1 MAYFTVQP
9 TAPQARDT
17 SVIGEDGGMKP
28 MLATVADGIPAGP
41 EWVHEVKWDG
51 MRILADVSAAGLRL
65 TSRNGNDVTR
75 SFPEL
80 GDLPDAYEDLLLDGE
95 VVALDGGRPS
105 FRALAE
111 RMHVTDQRKA
121 ERLATTRPVTFMIF
135 DLVRLFGSDLTAQP
149 WSARR
154 ELLERLDLQGRHWQ
168 VPPVYDDGQELWEAT
183 RDNGLEGIVSKR
195 RSSTYVAGR
204 RSPDW
209 RKKSHRQSISAV
221 VGGWRPETGSTAR
234 LGAVLV
240 GLPNADGTGWRYAG
254 RVGSGLAG
262 KVATG
267 LKGRL
272 EPLARP
278 DPPFTDEVP
287 REDASGAFWVE
298 PTVVVEVKTLGGS
311 DQERLRQ
318 PSFIGIRHDLRPEDL
333 LDA

>member
-1 MAYFTVQP
+1 
-9 TAPQARDT
+9 
-17 SVIGEDGGMKP
+17 MKP
-28 MLATVADGIPAGP
+28 MLATVADGIPAGDD
-41 EWVHEVKWDG
+41 WVHEVKWDG
-51 MRILADVSAAGLRL
+51 MRILADASGGALRL
-65 TSRNGNDVTR
+65 TSRNGNDVTK

-80 GDLPDAYEDLLLDGE
+80 GTLAEAYDDVLLDGE

-111 RMHVTDQRKA
+111 RMHVTDLRKA
-121 ERLATTRPVTFMIF
+121 ERLATTRPVTLMIF
-135 DLVRLFGSDLTAQP
+135 DVVRLFGSDLTGQP

-154 ELLERLDLQGRHWQ
+154 ELLERLDLQARHWQ

-183 RDNGLEGIVSKR
+183 MDNGLEGIVSKR
-195 RSSTYVAGR
+195 RTSTYVPGR

-221 VGGWRPETGSTAR
+221 VGGWRLETGSNAR

-240 GLPNADGTGWRYAG
+240 GLPNADGSGWRYAG

-262 KVATG
+262 RTATA
-267 LKGRL
+267 LKERL
-272 EPLARP
+272 APIART
-278 DPPFTDEVP
+278 DSPFSDEVP
-287 REDASGAFWVE
+287 REDSTGATWVE
-298 PTVVVEVKTLGGS
+298 PTLVVEVKTLGGTE
-311 DQERLRQ
+311 QERLRQ

>member
-1 MAYFTVQP
+1 
-9 TAPQARDT
+9 
-17 SVIGEDGGMKP
+17 MKP
-28 MLATVADGIPAGP
+28 MLATVADGIPAGSD
-41 EWVHEVKWDG
+41 WVHEVKWDG

-80 GDLPDAYEDLLLDGE
+80 GDLPDSYEDLLLDGE

-135 DLVRLFGSDLTAQP
+135 DLVRLFGSDLTGQP

-168 VPPVYDDGQELWEAT
+168 VPPVYDDGLELWEAT

-209 RKKSHRQSISAV
+209 RKTSHRQSISAV

-272 EPLARP
+272 EPLARR
-278 DPPFTDEVP
+278 DSPFTDEVP
-287 REDASGAFWVE
+287 REDASGATWVE
-298 PTVVVEVKTLGGS
+298 PTVVVEVRTLGGS
-311 DQERLRQ
+311 DQDRLRQ